1 MKALGHQGNYSEN
14 SCCGPAP
21 SFLEF
26 SGATVVNCVLREV
39 FKSRV
44 V

>member
-14 SCCGPAP
+14 SCCGPAA
-21 SFLEF
+21 SLLEF
-26 SGATVVNCVLREV
+26 SGATVINSVLREV
-39 FKSRV
+39 FKPLV